1 MNPSQESRER
11 YMGNGRWV
19 LFWIKLVL
27 LISVT
32 ENHCWE
38 NPIYTFVDTNFIP
51 GSISGQAGD
60 VPIIQIS
67 GEDQIRRRSSQNPS
81 QIATQ
86 FGIVRDQ
93 PPSTQLFSPINN
105 TEGQQLIV
113 VQEAFVELPIHH
125 AGGTIGNYPGSVIAE
140 VHQKFPLFVHSVVKA
155 QSFAEK
161 KLSFAVPPAKS
172 KWRFRGMVSQIRKC
186 LPFARRVGDSNPDQN
201 LPTYG
206 QKPSTA
212 NRRASGEEVT
222 EKQRVVRANDREFN
236 SAFDYADNYIQTSK
250 YNLITFMPKNLW
262 EQFQRLAN
270 FYFLVLMLLQLIPE
284 ISSVAWYSTFLPLSI
299 VIAITAVKDGWDDY
313 QRHQSDNQVNNRTS
327 YIVRNGQLVDEKW
340 MNVKVGDIIRMENE
354 HFIAADLLLLSSS
367 EPHGLCYI
375 ETAELDG
382 ETNLKTRAALP
393 ETVSMGDIVQD
404 IFSFDGEIY
413 CEPPNNRLDR
423 FEGRMVL
430 KGRQIPLDNN
440 RLLLRGCRLR
450 NTRWC
455 YGLVVFAGKDTKLM
469 MNSGKTVLKRTSLD
483 RFLNVLILGI
493 VLFLFAMCLICA
505 FLSMVWESV
514 TGQYFQVYLPWDKVV
529 EESIQGTTIKLIFIA
544 FLQLFAYIILLNT
557 VVPISLY
564 ISVEMIR
571 FIQSLWINW
580 DRKMYYE
587 KTDTPAK
594 ARTTTL
600 NEELGQVQY
609 IFSDKTGTL
618 TQNIMIFKKCSING
632 RSYGDLMSDRGEI
645 LEIDEHTKF
654 LDFSTMSRWSE
665 PNFRFYD
672 KSLLEDTKRGLAEV
686 HEFWRLLAI
695 CHTVMPERKTG
706 NQLEY
711 QAQSPDEAALTS
723 AARNFGFV
731 FKSRTPH
738 SITIEVGG
746 KEEVYEVIHILDFD
760 NVRKRMSVI
769 VRGGPRSDPNAKKN
783 IKLYCKGADTM
794 ILERLSREH
803 TSELLKAA
811 TLQHLDKFASDGL
824 RTLCVAY
831 KQIDHDY
838 CLSWIEREREA
849 SLDVTNKDQRLND
862 LYEEIE
868 KDMVLLGATAIED
881 KLQDGVPQCIATL
894 AAANIKLWVL
904 TGDKTETAIN
914 IGYSCHLLTED
925 MKEVF
930 VIDGKEEREVEC
942 QLKDIRR
949 RIDRAPTA
957 TPTTDYPPS
966 YFATFP
972 TKQRSLFHCGSSA
985 ILDFLPFSI
994 LLAIFVSFWSII
1006 RWLASRTL
1014 HIFRRILGLCRKKHS
1029 GSLEDI
1035 PPTPKEKKSFFY
1047 NHLPNSFADFVKPQ
1061 AQTVPDPVSQYI
1073 AEQIHALEVAEEECT
1088 EYKSMA
1094 APDEPASPEAI
1105 PRRGSILVTPA
1116 DIRRGSIVLNA
1127 PIRSV
1132 IRDRDVERNPVAAG
1146 SAKELIGRRR
1156 DTVTGGSQFYMP
1168 PQTPQSRTTSPPGR
1182 TPSNLSKAHTPT
1194 IENGYSPSAQKLS
1207 VPQTHHGYPSARFSD
1222 DPSEKAQLNGNHF
1235 HAAES
1240 ADPDGLPPQEG
1251 FALVINGDSLV
1262 HALKKKYEK
1271 LFLEIGCMC
1280 IASFFCSIIG
1290 QFRYLERLLLVHGR
1304 WSYLRMAKFLR
1315 YFFYKNFSYTL
1326 THFWYSF
1333 FCGYSAQTIYDPLLI
1348 ACYNMFFTSLPVLA
1362 MGIFDQDVNDEYSLQ
1377 YPKLY
1382 IPGQYNLF
1390 FNMRIFIYS
1399 IIHGMISSIVLFFI
1413 PYGTFYHASSVNGRD
1428 MNDYPMLCFTVF
1440 TALVI
1445 VVTGQIMF
1453 DTTYWT
1459 VFNLFVIFGSI
1470 FFYFLLAWVFYR
1482 VVPIDVAAWFPSV
1495 IQSYDVA
1502 NRAFMSPLFWLSIL
1516 LICVILLVPTL
1527 ANRFFWFD
1535 TRPSYAERLRVRHKL
1550 WPADGRRPPTAAAKP
1565 LPSRTAAT
1573 RRSRRGSLRSGYAFS
1588 HSQGFGELIAKGT
1601 LFKNIEHLRVSS
1613 FQRPHSPRRASKTAA
1628 AGLSPINEQNSSS
1641 SIPSGASSQVY
1652 TPPHLAGKKSRSK
1665 TKSPEPK
1672 PDYNV
1677 SKRRST
1683 SSSGTDSGRRASGRE
1698 EVSSLPKGPS
1708 PTESSGSLLTTARVK
1723 AVPVLRNT
1731 PSPSFE
1737 STRHNLVVN
1746 MDEDR
1751 LPSNWQLNSDGTLDI
1766 PELENPPMSGQST
1779 STTTATSRRP
1789 QTNSSSPVST
1799 TFVSKKKKPTNA
1811 KPRRLDSIA
1820 SANEPEAGVLVQG
1833 PSTSQAPLQST
1844 SRSTKSSKPVS
1855 QVDTKRIRD
1864 TSLTGHEPQTSGHG
1878 QNGGVS
1884 SRNRPDASHKSTGRR
1899 KTETEKSSPKV
1910 RPKRR
1915 ARKKKSTNVTSESDE
1930 PEAKDVRF

>member
-1 MNPSQESRER
+1 MKSNCEKAFLAPARVCHDP
-11 YMGNGRWV
+11 G
-19 LFWIKLVL
+19 
-27 LISVT
+27 
-32 ENHCWE
+32 C
-38 NPIYTFVDTNFIP
+38 PILNIPQLKNLACTDRFVRTGPATNFVP

-67 GEDQIRRRSSQNPS
+67 GEDQIRRRSTQNPG

-105 TEGQQLIV
+105 PEGQQLIV

-125 AGGTIGNYPGSVIAE
+125 AGGTIGNYPGTVIAE

-155 QSFAEK
+155 QSFE

-172 KWRFRGMVSQIRKC
+172 KWRFRKMVSNIRKC

-250 YNLITFMPKNLW
+250 YNLITFIPRNLW

-529 EESIQGTTIKLIFIA
+529 EESIEGTTIKLIFIA

-665 PNFRFYD
+665 PMFRFYD
-672 KSLLEDTKRGLAEV
+672 KSLLEDTKRGLAEVHEFWRLLAICHTVMPERKTGNQLEYQAQSPDEAALTSAARNFGFVFKSRTPHRSTV

-769 VRGGPRSDPNAKKN
+769 VRGGPRGDPNAKKN

-881 KLQDGVPQCIATL
+881 KLQDGVPQCIAAL

-930 VIDGKEEREVEC
+930 VIDAKEECEVEC

-957 TPTTDYPPS
+957 TPTTDYPPC
-966 YFATFP
+966 YFTTFP

-1006 RWLASRTL
+1006 RWIASRTL
-1014 HIFRRILGLCRKKHS
+1014 HVFRRILGLCRKKHS

-1047 NHLPNSFADFVKPQ
+1047 NHLPNSLADFVKPQ
-1061 AQTVPDPVSQYI
+1061 AQDVPDPVSQYI
-1073 AEQIHALEVAEEECT
+1073 AAQIRALEVAEEECT

-1094 APDEPASPEAI
+1094 APDEPASPETI
-1105 PRRGSILVTPA
+1105 PRRGSILVTSA
-1116 DIRRGSIVLNA
+1116 DIRRGSVNLNA
-1127 PIRSV
+1127 PIKSV
-1132 IRDRDVERNPVAAG
+1132 IRDLERNPVAAG
-1146 SAKELIGRRR
+1146 SAKKLIERRR
-1156 DTVTGGSQFYMP
+1156 DTVIGGSQFYMP
-1168 PQTPQSRTTSPPGR
+1168 PQSPRGRTTSPPSR
-1182 TPSNLSKAHTPT
+1182 TPSNLSKALSPT
-1194 IENGYSPSAQKLS
+1194 IENGYSPSPQKLS

-1222 DPSEKAQLNGNHF
+1222 DPSEKAQLNGNSF
-1235 HAAES
+1235 QTVES

-1280 IASFFCSIIG
+1280 IVS
-1290 QFRYLERLLLVHGR
+1290 LLQLG
-1304 WSYLRMAKFLR
+1304 
-1315 YFFYKNFSYTL
+1315 
-1326 THFWYSF
+1326 
-1333 FCGYSAQTIYDPLLI
+1333 
-1348 ACYNMFFTSLPVLA
+1348 
-1362 MGIFDQDVNDEYSLQ
+1362 
-1377 YPKLY
+1377 
-1382 IPGQYNLF
+1382 
-1390 FNMRIFIYS
+1390 
-1399 IIHGMISSIVLFFI
+1399 
-1413 PYGTFYHASSVNGRD
+1413 
-1428 MNDYPMLCFTVF
+1428 
-1440 TALVI
+1440 
-1445 VVTGQIMF
+1445 
-1453 DTTYWT
+1453 
-1459 VFNLFVIFGSI
+1459 
-1470 FFYFLLAWVFYR
+1470 
-1482 VVPIDVAAWFPSV
+1482 
-1495 IQSYDVA
+1495 
-1502 NRAFMSPLFWLSIL
+1502 
-1516 LICVILLVPTL
+1516 
-1527 ANRFFWFD
+1527 
-1535 TRPSYAERLRVRHKL
+1535 SYA
-1550 WPADGRRPPTAAAKP
+1550 
-1565 LPSRTAAT
+1565 
-1573 RRSRRGSLRSGYAFS
+1573 
-1588 HSQGFGELIAKGT
+1588 
-1601 LFKNIEHLRVSS
+1601 
-1613 FQRPHSPRRASKTAA
+1613 
-1628 AGLSPINEQNSSS
+1628 GLLDIF
-1641 SIPSGASSQVY
+1641 
-1652 TPPHLAGKKSRSK
+1652 L
-1665 TKSPEPK
+1665 
-1672 PDYNV
+1672 
-1677 SKRRST
+1677 KRR
-1683 SSSGTDSGRRASGRE
+1683 
-1698 EVSSLPKGPS
+1698 
-1708 PTESSGSLLTTARVK
+1708 
-1723 AVPVLRNT
+1723 
-1731 PSPSFE
+1731 
-1737 STRHNLVVN
+1737 
-1746 MDEDR
+1746 
-1751 LPSNWQLNSDGTLDI
+1751 
-1766 PELENPPMSGQST
+1766 
-1779 STTTATSRRP
+1779 
-1789 QTNSSSPVST
+1789 
-1799 TFVSKKKKPTNA
+1799 
-1811 KPRRLDSIA
+1811 
-1820 SANEPEAGVLVQG
+1820 
-1833 PSTSQAPLQST
+1833 
-1844 SRSTKSSKPVS
+1844 
-1855 QVDTKRIRD
+1855 
-1864 TSLTGHEPQTSGHG
+1864 
-1878 QNGGVS
+1878 
-1884 SRNRPDASHKSTGRR
+1884 
-1899 KTETEKSSPKV
+1899 
-1910 RPKRR
+1910 
-1915 ARKKKSTNVTSESDE
+1915 
-1930 PEAKDVRF
+1930 